1 MVIGNSVQ
9 NEKSIGKI
17 ITGAEQTRPLNNKKE
32 VGSGA
37 TEELASSADRSHQI
51 INHQTVEVGL
61 RFKSHATNAMQADN
75 RFVLSVCLTKLK
87 IF

>member
-37 TEELASSADRSHQI
+37 TEELASSADRSHP
-51 INHQTVEVGL
+51 L
-61 RFKSHATNAMQADN
+61 RAIQCTERKHKRIKSSQNNLDTAPRFNA
-75 RFVLSVCLTKLK
+75 S
-87 IF
+87 